1 MNYPLNNLLIIVND
15 TKVTFS
21 MVVSTRKFI
30 GNTLVPS
37 AVNFFKLIEYL
48 CLFVCLF
55 VFCLSFYAFLVCLPL
70 YLPLL
75 AALLSIYGFDQQ
87 G

>member
-48 CLFVCLF
+48 CLFVCLLSVILCF
-55 VFCLSFYAFLVCLPL
+55 SSVFASLPASSGCLTV
-70 YLPLL
+70 YLWV
-75 AALLSIYGFDQQ
+75 
-87 G
+87 

>member
-1 MNYPLNNLLIIVND
+1 MIIVND

-30 GNTLVPS
+30 DNTLVPS
-37 AVNFFKLIEYL
+37 AVNFFKLSEYL
-48 CLFVCLF
+48 CLF